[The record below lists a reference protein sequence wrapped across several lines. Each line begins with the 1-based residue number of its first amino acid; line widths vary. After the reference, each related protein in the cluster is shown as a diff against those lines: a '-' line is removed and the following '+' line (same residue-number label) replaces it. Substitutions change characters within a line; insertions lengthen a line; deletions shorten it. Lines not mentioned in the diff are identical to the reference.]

1 MSRNAKTGTK
11 GAPMII
17 ASFARMLQPHD
28 GDQMALTRPNPISKN
43 RDARFVAT
51 WERSCID
58 YARRFACRVRD
69 IGRQPSLESDKL
81 AR

>member
-1 MSRNAKTGTK
+1 MSRNAKTGAE

-17 ASFARMLQPHD
+17 ASFARMLQPYD
-28 GDQMALTRPNPISKN
+28 GDQMALTRPNPTSKN
-43 RDARFVAT
+43 RDTKFVT
-51 WERSCID
+51 RWERSCID
-58 YARRFACRVRD
+58 ARGFACRVRD

>member
-1 MSRNAKTGTK
+1 
-11 GAPMII
+11 
-17 ASFARMLQPHD
+17 
-28 GDQMALTRPNPISKN
+28 MALTRPNPTSKN

-58 YARRFACRVRD
+58 YARRFACLVRD